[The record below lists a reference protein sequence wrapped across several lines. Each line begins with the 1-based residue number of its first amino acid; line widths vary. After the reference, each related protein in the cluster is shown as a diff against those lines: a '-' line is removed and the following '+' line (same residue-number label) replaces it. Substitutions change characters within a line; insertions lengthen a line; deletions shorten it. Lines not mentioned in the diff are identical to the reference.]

1 MNIGQ
6 HNVLMKWVFFI
17 LKRFLQN
24 EIPYSGRFL
33 VLVVEVTLEKAVPLG
48 HTVDLM
54 LVVALT
60 GALRQV
66 TLGPLAVASGQ
77 LLDADG
83 WVLTVVTVDI
93 LGITSLTLGATMG
106 ELVLIV
112 ETTSLVATFEVAA
125 HTLGIGGELGNPC
138 VLGWEEGEPI
148 VQDLVGELG
157 QTIKTVKGV
166 TRWDLLVIGGGDG
179 KQKCW

>member
-1 MNIGQ
+1 
-6 HNVLMKWVFFI
+6 MKFRI
-17 LKRFLQN
+17 
-24 EIPYSGRFL
+24 RFL
-33 VLVVEVTLEKAVPLG
+33 VLVDEVTLEEVVPLG

-60 GALRQV
+60 GALGQV

-138 VLGWEEGEPI
+138 VL
-148 VQDLVGELG
+148 
-157 QTIKTVKGV
+157 
-166 TRWDLLVIGGGDG
+166 
-179 KQKCW
+179 